1 MNKKES
7 IDKIFDDKAKEILE
21 SIEEEYMKFVDDLK
35 KTIGINVPTDV
46 VKVLINKGYVFEDI
60 FISDKLELNHSLNL
74 AITPLRY
81 RLQRN
86 IKLEYG
92 KKYRILVLIERL
104 KE

>member
-7 IDKIFDDKAKEILE
+7 IDKIFNDKAEEILE
-21 SIEEEYMKFVDDLK
+21 SIKESYMAFVNDLK

-46 VKVLINKGYVFEDI
+46 IKVLLNKGYVFEDM
-60 FISDKLELNHSLNL
+60 FISDKLELNYSLNL

-86 IKLEYG
+86 IKIEYG
-92 KKYRILVLIERL
+92 KKYRILVLIEKL

>member
-21 SIEEEYMKFVDDLK
+21 SIKESYMAFVNDLK
-35 KTIGINVPTDV
+35 RTIGINMPLDV
-46 VKVLINKGYVFEDI
+46 VKVILNKGYVFEDM
-60 FISDKLELNHSLNL
+60 FISDKLELNCSLNL

-92 KKYRILVLIERL
+92 KKYRILVLIEKL